1 MSIAG
6 QLAQLGTAT
15 VAEAAGSGVLEI
27 DLIQSVPGS
36 KVAGPARTV
45 RCGQNDNLMVHAAM
59 KSARAGEVLV
69 LTMPNPAPVAL
80 FGELLGIQAMGR
92 GVAGVLID
100 AAMRDVEDLCALNL
114 PVWARWVRV
123 TGASK
128 TSRGDIG
135 IPVTVGGVEIRN
147 GDQVVLDRDGG
158 VVVRSERA
166 DEVLAAAERRAAGE
180 VEKRE
185 LYRSGV
191 LSIDR
196 LDVAAVWPEG
206 ARGSRGTDGA

>member
-6 QLAQLGTAT
+6 RLAQLGTAT
-15 VAEAAGSGVLEI
+15 VAEAAGGGVLEM

-36 KVAGPARTV
+36 KVAGPALTV
-45 RCGQNDNLMVHAAM
+45 RCGQNDNLTVHAAM
-59 KSARAGEVLV
+59 KSARAGEVLI
-69 LTMPNPAPVAL
+69 LTMPSPAPVAL
-80 FGELLGIQAMGR
+80 FGELLGIQALAR

-100 AAMRDVEDLCALNL
+100 AAMRDVEDLCALSL

-128 TSRGDIG
+128 ASRGDIG
-135 IPVTVGGVEIRN
+135 VPVTVAGVEIRN

-158 VVVRSERA
+158 VVVPSERA
-166 DEVLAAAERRAAGE
+166 EEVLAAAERRAAAE
-180 VEKRE
+180 VEKRD

-196 LDVAAVWPEG
+196 LDIAAAWPQG
-206 ARGSRGTDGA
+206 ARRSRGTDGT